1 MRTILALSFLSS
13 LLFLNTGCMTAAKRV
28 LKEGKGA
35 SSKAEPV
42 PGTAGGSFAR
52 YKSVQIVPPRTNLG
66 GLVSSE
72 FKSHLV
78 TAMREELVNDE
89 DAMFKGGS
97 PTLTIEPE
105 IMWYHRGGIGGV
117 MPEKFVVAL
126 FWLKEGNSEVGRVQI
141 VTKSEAT
148 RTGDDDL
155 AESMAAGLAKFFGK
169 VTKEEAKEK
178 EKAAS

>member
-1 MRTILALSFLSS
+1 MRTILGLMFLSS
-13 LLFLNTGCMTAAKRV
+13 VLVVNTGCMTAAKRV

-35 SSKAEPV
+35 SSKSEPV
-42 PGTAGGSFAR
+42 PGMSGGDFTR
-52 YKSVQIVPPRTNLG
+52 FRSVQIVPPRTNLG
-66 GLVSSE
+66 GLVSTE
-72 FKSHLV
+72 FNSFLV
-78 TAMREELVNDE
+78 TSLREELVNDE

-126 FWLKEGNSEVGRVQI
+126 FWLKEGGSEIGRVQI

-155 AESMAAGLAKFFGK
+155 AESMAAGLAKYFGK
-169 VTKEEAKEK
+169 VTKNEQKEK
-178 EKAAS
+178 Q